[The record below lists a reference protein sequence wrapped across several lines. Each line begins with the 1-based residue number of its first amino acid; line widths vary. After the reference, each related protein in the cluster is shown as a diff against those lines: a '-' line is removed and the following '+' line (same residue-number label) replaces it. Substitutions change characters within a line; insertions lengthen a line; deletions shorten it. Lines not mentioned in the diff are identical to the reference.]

1 MAKEKPSKTNKAGG
15 QKSRIIVIDEQWVE
29 RKNSKKELL
38 KWFNKTF
45 AERLKAS

>member
-1 MAKEKPSKTNKAGG
+1 MAKTKSSKTNKARK
-15 QKSRIIVIDEQWVE
+15 QSSRMIVIDEQWVE
-29 RKNSKKELL
+29 RRDNKKKLL